1 MRCGLRLII
10 VVAMLAPSAGGGPAF
25 AQAGS
30 TGGTV
35 GKTDKSISGGNEQEQ
50 PHAPP
55 QEHAA
60 PARPAAPPAAGRW
73 SWQAD
78 CMNGHYVGA
87 FRLSQSADGQITGE
101 FLDDSGP
108 VKTGHVTGSITGEKI
123 SLTRERGNALPQQW
137 NATLSAPGKMQGTV
151 ASLGIQGCTFSASK

>member
-1 MRCGLRLII
+1 MRCALQLTI
-10 VVAMLAPSAGGGPAF
+10 VVAMLAPSAGGGSAF

-30 TGGTV
+30 AGGTV

-55 QEHAA
+55 LQHAA
-60 PARPAAPPAAGRW
+60 PTAPAAGRW

-87 FRLSQSADGQITGE
+87 FQLSQSTDGQITGE
-101 FLDDSGP
+101 FLNDSGP

-123 SLTRERGNALPQQW
+123 SLNRQRGDALPQQW
-137 NATLSAPGKMQGTV
+137 NATLSAPGKMQGTI